1 MTRYNF
7 LLYPAPAGDTTGSGN
22 QSLSAA
28 TMLA

>member
-7 LLYPAPAGDTTGSGN
+7 CFILAPAGDTTGSGN